1 MDINVEKELN
11 VIEIPKEK
19 EKNTFTVKLPEDYEF
34 VQFSFSAKD
43 SFSRFEAVKEAQD
56 ILKNAITKTG
66 GNMSTDLMEAYEGLN
81 VVMEKIKALYHHI
94 PLSEMLFIIQFV
106 LVFLGGMKN

>member
-19 EKNTFTVKLPEDYEF
+19 EKEKNTFSVKLPEDYEF
-34 VQFSFSAKD
+34 VQFSFSAKE

-56 ILKNAITKTG
+56 ILKNAIAKTG

-81 VVMEKIKALYHHI
+81 VVMEKIKTLEI
-94 PLSEMLFIIQFV
+94 DIV
-106 LVFLGGMKN
+106 RVGR

>member
-19 EKNTFTVKLPEDYEF
+19 EKNTFTVKLPENYEF

-43 SFSRFEAVKEAQD
+43 SFTRFEAVKEAQD
-56 ILKNAITKTG
+56 ILKNAISKTG

-81 VVMEKIKALYHHI
+81 VVMEKIKALEI
-94 PLSEMLFIIQFV
+94 DIV
-106 LVFLGGMKN
+106 RVGR

>member
-19 EKNTFTVKLPEDYEF
+19 EKEKNTFSVKLPEEYEF

-56 ILKNAITKTG
+56 ILKNAIAKTG

-81 VVMEKIKALYHHI
+81 AVMEKIKTLEI
-94 PLSEMLFIIQFV
+94 DIV
-106 LVFLGGMKN
+106 RVGR

>member
-19 EKNTFTVKLPEDYEF
+19 EKERNTFSVKLPEEYEF

-56 ILKNAITKTG
+56 ILKNAIAKTG

-81 VVMEKIKALYHHI
+81 AVMEKIKALEI
-94 PLSEMLFIIQFV
+94 DIV
-106 LVFLGGMKN
+106 RVGR

>member
-19 EKNTFTVKLPEDYEF
+19 EKEKNTFSVKLPEEYEF

-56 ILKNAITKTG
+56 ILKNAIAKTG

-81 VVMEKIKALYHHI
+81 AVMEKIKALEI
-94 PLSEMLFIIQFV
+94 DIV
-106 LVFLGGMKN
+106 RVGR

>member
-19 EKNTFTVKLPEDYEF
+19 EKEKNTFSVKLPEEYEF

-43 SFSRFEAVKEAQD
+43 SFSRFEAVKDAQD
-56 ILKNAITKTG
+56 ILKNAIAKTG

-81 VVMEKIKALYHHI
+81 AVMEKIKALEI
-94 PLSEMLFIIQFV
+94 DIV
-106 LVFLGGMKN
+106 RVGR